1 MGCRDSKVVPR
12 GCAGQCP
19 PRAAPQPN
27 PPAPLSP
34 GAGTPKST
42 PARLRSQPCSPTA
55 GQTVWAALEPRERRF
70 PGGCRALPAH
80 GTSGS
85 YGLAPWHLPW
95 GGPFH
100 SHPPSAMV
108 SPAIALAFLPFLVTL
123 LIRYRHYLVLLYRAV
138 LVSWLRDRLTGVP
151 REQRA
156 FQYLLAHAIPGDPR
170 HVLQTFDQWC
180 YHCEHLSSV
189 GPVKGRIVERLLYER
204 APRWV
209 LELGTYCG
217 YGTVLLAQGLPPGA
231 RLYTVEVDPRHAAV
245 AEKVIRLAGFDE
257 QTVELIVGPSEEVIP
272 RLREKHGL
280 LKADFVFMDH
290 WKRCYLRDLQ
300 LLETH
305 QLLAEGATVLADNVL
320 FPGAPHF
327 LQYAKTCGKYRCK
340 VHRASLEYFRAI
352 PDGVAELCY
361 TGNR

>member
-1 MGCRDSKVVPR
+1 M
-12 GCAGQCP
+12 
-19 PRAAPQPN
+19 
-27 PPAPLSP
+27 
-34 GAGTPKST
+34 
-42 PARLRSQPCSPTA
+42 
-55 GQTVWAALEPRERRF
+55 
-70 PGGCRALPAH
+70 
-80 GTSGS
+80 
-85 YGLAPWHLPW
+85 
-95 GGPFH
+95 
-100 SHPPSAMV
+100 
-108 SPAIALAFLPFLVTL
+108 
-123 LIRYRHYLVLLYRAV
+123 
-138 LVSWLRDRLTGVP
+138 
-151 REQRA
+151 
-156 FQYLLAHAIPGDPR
+156 
-170 HVLQTFDQWC
+170 
-180 YHCEHLSSV
+180 
-189 GPVKGRIVERLLYER
+189 ERLLYER
-204 APRWV
+204 APRRV

-257 QTVELIVGPSEEVIP
+257 QTVSTTPGRGKTQLLPLLLPGWGGNTPAPCPLSHPAPAAGWDSRDGKGWILSLAGPSPPLAPRHPMERGGGGKRGVECCGQRGQPPQYPGPGAEGSPAQVELIVGPSEEVIP

>member
-1 MGCRDSKVVPR
+1 
-12 GCAGQCP
+12 
-19 PRAAPQPN
+19 
-27 PPAPLSP
+27 
-34 GAGTPKST
+34 
-42 PARLRSQPCSPTA
+42 
-55 GQTVWAALEPRERRF
+55 
-70 PGGCRALPAH
+70 
-80 GTSGS
+80 
-85 YGLAPWHLPW
+85 
-95 GGPFH
+95 
-100 SHPPSAMV
+100 
-108 SPAIALAFLPFLVTL
+108 
-123 LIRYRHYLVLLYRAV
+123 
-138 LVSWLRDRLTGVP
+138 LTGVP

-180 YHCEHLSSV
+180 YRCEHLSSV
-189 GPVKGRIVERLLYER
+189 GPVKGEHNPRPP
-204 APRWV
+204 AP
-209 LELGTYCG
+209 LGTYCG

-340 VHRASLEYFRAI
+340 VHRASLEY
-352 PDGVAELCY
+352 
-361 TGNR
+361 